1 MPRKSRETSVS
12 SIYHVM
18 LRGINKQVIFESNDD
33 YWKFIRLM
41 YRLIHPIDETGYP
54 LSPHCGIYAY
64 CLMSNHVHLLIKD
77 IDNSLAST
85 IKGMTIPYA
94 QYFNKKYDRVGHFFQ
109 DRFKSEPVNDW
120 DYFVTLLRYIHQNP
134 VAAGLTKDVSKYTW
148 SSWREYSNP
157 ASCRMP
163 LCATEAVLSKITID
177 ELTGL
182 VNLPLP
188 KTQMFLDYNYDPS
201 IKKIEDETII
211 DCLIEL
217 CGSEDYFSVI
227 ENYSPFERCELIR
240 KLREIGGSIR
250 QIARI
255 TGISESLIRRIK

>member
-1 MPRKSRETSVS
+1 MPRRSRESSVS

-18 LRGINKQVIFESNDD
+18 LRGINKQDIFESTDD

-41 YRLIHPIDETGYP
+41 YRLIHPIDEIGRP
-54 LSPHCGIYAY
+54 ALSHCSIYAY
-64 CLMSNHVHLLIKD
+64 CLMPNHVHLLIRD
-77 IDNSLAST
+77 LDNCLAST
-85 IKGMTIPYA
+85 IKGLTIPYA
-94 QYFNKKYDRVGHFFQ
+94 QYFNMKNDRVGHFFQ

-134 VAAGLTKDVSKYTW
+134 VAAGLTKEVSKYTW

-163 LCATEAVLSKITID
+163 LCATGAVLTKISID

-182 VNLPLP
+182 VNQPLP
-188 KTQMFLDYNYDPS
+188 KTQLILDYNYDPN
-201 IKKIEDETII
+201 IKKIEDETIL
-211 DCLIEL
+211 DCVIEI
-217 CGSEDYFSVI
+217 CGSDDYISVI
-227 ENYSPFERCELIR
+227 ENYPPATRDEMIR

-250 QIARI
+250 QISRI
-255 TGISESLIRRIK
+255 TGISESVVRRIK

>member
-1 MPRKSRETSVS
+1 MTVNLNTGSNAQF
-12 SIYHVM
+12 
-18 LRGINKQVIFESNDD
+18 INRNQQTTGFFKKES
-33 YWKFIRLM
+33 K
-41 YRLIHPIDETGYP
+41 E
-54 LSPHCGIYAY
+54 S
-64 CLMSNHVHLLIKD
+64 
-77 IDNSLAST
+77 
-85 IKGMTIPYA
+85 
-94 QYFNKKYDRVGHFFQ
+94 
-109 DRFKSEPVNDW
+109 
-120 DYFVTLLRYIHQNP
+120 
-134 VAAGLTKDVSKYTW
+134 
-148 SSWREYSNP
+148 
-157 ASCRMP
+157 
-163 LCATEAVLSKITID
+163 VLSKIPID

-211 DCLIEL
+211 DCLNEL

>member
-1 MPRKSRETSVS
+1 
-12 SIYHVM
+12 
-18 LRGINKQVIFESNDD
+18 
-33 YWKFIRLM
+33 M

-163 LCATEAVLSKITID
+163 LCATEAVLSKIPID